1 MMRVSYSG
9 ITRASQ
15 AREEGSIP
23 FTRSNSLPTAAWP
36 SFPILLMPNTMLE
49 TTPEL
54 ERWLE
59 ESIDRGCSPQSMIDA
74 MIAVGH
80 QPGAAQRCVA
90 SAFTKYHPEI
100 LTTLMAS
107 EAGREA
113 VQILRQH
120 VQEQPGTYVDAAP
133 LTHILDPAKIGPNRF
148 VVDQQQI
155 TVTLNMTAPRI
166 AVFDN
171 LLSALECDALIE
183 LSEGKLDCSKTV
195 DAQTG
200 QSLEHEDRRSQG
212 TYFRK
217 GENPLVSLIDA
228 RIATLLDWP
237 VSHGEDLQILRYT
250 VGGEYKPHFDYFDP
264 TLAGSGSHLLRGG
277 QRIATLVIYLNDVL
291 EGGATIFPSCGLE
304 IRPKRGSAVYFSY
317 QMSDGSVDSMSLHG
331 GGPVLVGEKWI
342 ATKWLREQPF
352 I

>member
-1 MMRVSYSG
+1 
-9 ITRASQ
+9 
-15 AREEGSIP
+15 
-23 FTRSNSLPTAAWP
+23 
-36 SFPILLMPNTMLE
+36 MPNTTPE

-59 ESIDRGCSPQSMIDA
+59 ENINRGCSPQSMIDA

-80 QPGAAQRCVA
+80 QAGAAQRCVA
-90 SAFTKYHPEI
+90 TAFTKYHPGI

-113 VQILRQH
+113 VQILQQH
-120 VQEQPGTYVDAAP
+120 AQEQHGTDIDAAP
-133 LTHILDPAKIGPNRF
+133 LANLLDPAKMGPNHF
-148 VVDQQQI
+148 VVDQQHI
-155 TVTLNMTAPRI
+155 SVTLNMTSPRV

-171 LLSALECDALIE
+171 FLSTLECNALIE
-183 LSEGKLDCSKTV
+183 LSAGKLDCSKTV
-195 DAQTG
+195 DALTG
-200 QSLEHEDRRSQG
+200 QSLAHQDRRSQG

-217 GENPLVSLIDA
+217 GENPLASLIDA

-264 TLAGSGSHLLRGG
+264 VLAGSESHLLRGG

-304 IRPKRGSAVYFSY
+304 IRPKCGSAVYFSY

-342 ATKWLREQPF
+342 ATKWLRERPF